1 MTPTPGPQL
10 FCTSSCNLRR
20 VSPRQYRSTGTRTST
35 SPSCGSTCAR
45 RRRSHCVALS
55 ILTTEALS
63 TPTSGKYQTNL
74 PHLFLGAT
82 YRPFSNVSAPI
93 FASNY
98 SSPSPSRPPRIG
110 SQQPSC
116 SSRFLKLARR
126 SKILTSRGT
135 PRLFSRRSAQRHCV
149 HCPCALARLFWTG
162 YSPQTLKI
170 GRVFE
175 LLGHTT
181 TAIRQKLRN

>member
-1 MTPTPGPQL
+1 MVLLQQEISRSTYRGSTNQVNDDDENSEWACRQGDAGKGVQAGGMQGMRKNDPYPRAAA

-45 RRRSHCVALS
+45 RRRSYCVALS

-116 SSRFLKLARR
+116 SSRFLNK
-126 SKILTSRGT
+126 
-135 PRLFSRRSAQRHCV
+135 
-149 HCPCALARLFWTG
+149 
-162 YSPQTLKI
+162 
-170 GRVFE
+170 E
-175 LLGHTT
+175 
-181 TAIRQKLRN
+181 